1 LAFRKKTA
9 IMLARDALMNAGENV
24 EVKLPNS
31 LAALSR
37 LHDAVVQF
45 CQRHAVHPDTEFKI
59 DLALDEVF
67 TNIVRYGY
75 DDHRAHEIVVRF
87 KGGRDS
93 VRISVEDDGRPFNPL
108 LAPAV
113 DVNAA
118 LSERRPGGLG
128 IHLLRRLL
136 DQVRYQRR
144 PAGNRLILIKR
155 LRKEETRT

>member
-1 LAFRKKTA
+1 
-9 IMLARDALMNAGENV
+9 MNTEKNL
-24 EVKLPNS
+24 EVRLPSS
-31 LAALSR
+31 LASLSR
-37 LHDAVVQF
+37 LHDTVVQF
-45 CQRHAVHPDTEFKI
+45 CQRHAIHADTEFKI

-75 DDHRAHEIVVRF
+75 DDPQAHEIVVRF

-108 LAPAV
+108 LAPEV

-118 LSERRPGGLG
+118 LSERRAGGLG
-128 IHLLRRLL
+128 IHLVRRLL

-155 LRKEETRT
+155 LGKEEKCT

>member
-1 LAFRKKTA
+1 MSTDK
-9 IMLARDALMNAGENV
+9 NV
-24 EVKLPNS
+24 EVRLPNS

-37 LHDAVVQF
+37 LHDVVVQF
-45 CQRHAVHPDTEFKI
+45 CQRQSIHPDTEFKI
-59 DLALDEVF
+59 DLALDEVVS
-67 TNIVRYGY
+67 NIVRYAY
-75 DDHRAHEIVVRF
+75 DDPQPHEIVVRL
-87 KGGRDS
+87 KGSRDS

-108 LAPAV
+108 LVPEI

-128 IHLLRRLL
+128 IHLVRRLL

-155 LRKEETRT
+155 LGKEEKRT

>member
-1 LAFRKKTA
+1 
-9 IMLARDALMNAGENV
+9 MLKRDAMMNPGKNV
-24 EVKLPNS
+24 EVRLPNS

-37 LHDAVVQF
+37 LHDVVVQF
-45 CQRHAVHPDTEFKI
+45 CQQHDIHPDTEFKI

-75 DDHRAHEIVVRF
+75 DDQQPHEIVVRF
-87 KGGRDS
+87 KGSRDS
-93 VRISVEDDGRPFNPL
+93 VRICVEDDGRPFNPL
-108 LAPAV
+108 LAPEV

-118 LSERRPGGLG
+118 LSERRAGGLG

-136 DQVRYQRR
+136 DQIRYQRR

-155 LRKEETRT
+155 LRKEEKRI

>member
-1 LAFRKKTA
+1 
-9 IMLARDALMNAGENV
+9 MNTDKNV

-31 LAALSR
+31 LAALAR
-37 LHDAVVQF
+37 LHDVVQQF
-45 CQRHAVHPDTEFKI
+45 CRRRSIHPDTEFKI

-75 DDHRAHEIVVRF
+75 DDTHPHEIVVRF
-87 KGGRDS
+87 KGNRDS
-93 VRISVEDDGRPFNPL
+93 VRISIDDDGRPFNPL

-113 DVNAA
+113 DITAA
-118 LSERRPGGLG
+118 LSERRVGGLG
-128 IHLLRRLL
+128 IHLVRRLL

-155 LRKEETRT
+155 LEKEEKRT